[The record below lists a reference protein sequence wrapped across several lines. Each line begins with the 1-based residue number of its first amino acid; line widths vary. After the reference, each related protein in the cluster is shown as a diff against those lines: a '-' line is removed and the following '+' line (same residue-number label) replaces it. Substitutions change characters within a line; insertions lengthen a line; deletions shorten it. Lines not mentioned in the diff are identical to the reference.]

1 MYLYQAYKRC
11 KIIKVK
17 WINNNDNPT
26 DVIIKVKPYQTLKT
40 LINTN
45 KLDLKVNK

>member
-1 MYLYQAYKRC
+1 MCLCQAYKRC
-11 KIIKVK
+11 EIIKVK
-17 WINNNDNPT
+17 WISSRDNLI
-26 DVIIKVKPYQTLKT
+26 DAIIKAKLCQALKV

>member
-1 MYLYQAYKRC
+1 MCLCQAYKRC
-11 KIIKVK
+11 EIIEVK
-17 WINNNDNPT
+17 WISSRDNLI
-26 DVIIKVKPYQTLKT
+26 DAIIKLCQALKV